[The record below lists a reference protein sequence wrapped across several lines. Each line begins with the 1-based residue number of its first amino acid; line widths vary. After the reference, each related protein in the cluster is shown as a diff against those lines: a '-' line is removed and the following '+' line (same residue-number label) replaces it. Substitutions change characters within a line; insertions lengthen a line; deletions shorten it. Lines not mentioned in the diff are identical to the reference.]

1 MEEPLKKLD
10 HEWDRNDRDL
20 LIRLETKLDQLTRD
34 VKDLKDG
41 TSIHIAHLEQ
51 RMDAMETIRDQ
62 YDPKTFVPMILSHE
76 QWIHDYKLTK
86 RLFLIAAGAAGG
98 GIPLLIKFF
107 NKTPSNITFFLCF
120 YILS

>member
-41 TSIHIAHLEQ
+41 TSIHIANLEQ
-51 RMDAMETIRDQ
+51 RVDTMETIRDQ

-76 QWIHDYKLTK
+76 QWIHDYKLTQ

-98 GIPLLIKFF
+98 VLAFIINFIIKACSIS
-107 NKTPSNITFFLCF
+107 TVC
-120 YILS
+120 